1 MRKEDIADLLKRR
14 CDEAVRMYVH
24 HVLRKRYQVGSVE
37 GQAFI
42 AGWQFTFYALFG
54 LQEGEQK
61 QPVWSRGAGAA
72 RSGLGRQGWLLSP
85 ARTPAHQHG
94 PAKRCPSRCLPCT
107 EPASIR
113 RPAPTDVEA
122 VALPRW
128 AGLRRGRGVGQRRGF
143 DAAPLWF
150 WPAAESVC

>member
-72 RSGLGRQGWLLSP
+72 RSQRVGTAGLAALPCSHPCSP
-85 ARTPAHQHG
+85 AWSC
-94 PAKRCPSRCLPCT
+94 K
-107 EPASIR
+107 
-113 RPAPTDVEA
+113 
-122 VALPRW
+122 ALP
-128 AGLRRGRGVGQRRGF
+128 L
-143 DAAPLWF
+143 PL
-150 WPAAESVC
+150 PALHRTCLDSSTRTD